1 MGVMGGWTDP
11 ESLEVSNAVFPGI
24 RERRRRPALAGFRFP
39 LPPLAQSAARTVPTI
54 QRSSGQSLDQAP
66 VPRPPNLADFIK
78 NEAVAIQLGK
88 VFLWDQQVGSDG
100 RTACASCHHAAGA
113 DVRRVN
119 TVNPGANGTLDIIA
133 AGGTLRAGHFPVLGN
148 DVIGSQGEVDKDFVS
163 INPGNRVD
171 VGIDTPNAVFGANPQ
186 VTGRQAPTYINSI
199 FQEVFF
205 WDGRAANTFDGRTV
219 GNAGVPVLQVQADG
233 SVIPVPVALIDSAA
247 ASQAV
252 GPPNSDVEMAWA
264 GRTFPDIG
272 KKLLRLRPLATQTI
286 SAQDSTLSNLRTASG
301 VGLRVTYTRLIQEAF
316 VNSWWQSD
324 VIVDRAGNVI
334 GRGTPVGLDQFSLM
348 EANFSLFWGLAV
360 QMYESTTIS
369 PNSPFDRFVRG
380 DASALSARQ
389 QLGMDVFF
397 GKGRCDSCHGGAEF
411 TNASVNVGG
420 NGNAFANTGV
430 EPIAEDGGRAGTG
443 EFKTPTVRNAELT
456 GPYFHSGK
464 YLTLRQVVDFYDRGG
479 DVPNPELQ
487 PLGLTED
494 EKVALVD
501 FMIALTDSDVRFQRG
516 VFDHPS
522 LNPANR
528 NPIGAVGRNGSAAP
542 LQPFL
547 GVSPFNAGP

>member
-1 MGVMGGWTDP
+1 MLF
-11 ESLEVSNAVFPGI
+11 SLASGSAGSRPLLAVSASAL
-24 RERRRRPALAGFRFP
+24 PA
-39 LPPLAQSAARTVPTI
+39 LAQSAARTVPTI

-272 KKLLRLRPLATQTI
+272 KKMLRLRPLATQQV
-286 SAQDSTLSNLRTASG
+286 SAQDSILPSLRAPTT
-301 VGLRVTYTRLIQEAF
+301 GLRASYARLIQEAF
-316 VNSWWQSD
+316 VNSWWDSN

-334 GRGTPVGLDQFSLM
+334 GTGTPVGLDQFSLT
-348 EANFSLFWGLAV
+348 EFNFSLFWGLAV

-369 PNSPFDRFVRG
+369 PNSPFDRFARG
-380 DASALSARQ
+380 QTNALTARQ
-389 QLGMDVFF
+389 QEGLDLFTGQA
-397 GKGRCDSCHGGAEF
+397 RCNRCHGGAEF

-420 NGNAFANTGV
+420 NGRSFAFIGV
-430 EPIAEDGGRAGTG
+430 EPLAEDPGNAAG
-443 EFKTPTVRNAELT
+443 EFKVPTLRNVELT

-464 YLTLRQVVDFYDRGG
+464 YLTLRQVVDFYNRGG
-479 DVPNPELQ
+479 DVPNGELQ
-487 PLGLTED
+487 PLGLSNA
-494 EKVALVD
+494 EKDAVVD
-501 FMIALTDSDVRFQRG
+501 FLLALTDPDVRKQSG
-516 VFDHPS
+516 LFDHPS

-528 NPIGAVGRNGSAAP
+528 AAIPAVGRQGLAQP
-542 LQPFL
+542 LGTFL
-547 GVSPFNAGP
+547 GVSPFNPGP